1 MNILFIAPQPFYQ
14 NRGTPIAVKL
24 LAQTLGEQGHSVHL
38 LVFHE
43 GEEISLPNVTIHR
56 SASLPGIRDIKPGLS
71 LKKLICDFFVFFKAI
86 RLLRNGSFNLVH
98 AVEEAVFMALALK
111 FIFRIPYVYDMDS
124 LMSLQLV
131 EKYPSLHLLRRGM
144 EWLEKKAVQNS
155 SGTIAVCRALE
166 DTARKFAP
174 SNLIVRLEDIT
185 LLTDEAEEQDSLR
198 QRLGIPGTMLMYVGN
213 LEKYQGIDLLIESFR
228 EALDTTA
235 AAYLVIIG
243 GSQDDI
249 LFYQQRVEQLSM
261 EGRVFFC
268 GQRPVEML
276 GSYLRQADVLVSP
289 RIQGNNTP
297 MKIYSYLDSGKA
309 VLATKLPT
317 HTQVLD
323 DSIAC
328 LVAPEKTSMAAGII
342 TLVNN
347 AELRKNLGTRARERV
362 KSEYSLPVFKKK
374 VAAFYQA
381 LSLR

>member
-71 LKKLICDFFVFFKAI
+71 LKKLICDFLVFFKAI

-98 AVEEAVFMALALK
+98 AVEEAVFMALAMK

-166 DTARKFAP
+166 DTALKFAP

-276 GSYLRQADVLVSP
+276 GSYLSQADILVSP

>member
-98 AVEEAVFMALALK
+98 AVEEAVFMALAMK

-131 EKYPSLHLLRRGM
+131 EKYPSLRLLRRGM

-276 GSYLRQADVLVSP
+276 GSYLSQADILVSP

-347 AELRKNLGTRARERV
+347 AELRENLGTRARERV

>member
-1 MNILFIAPQPFYQ
+1 LNILFIAPQPFYQ

-24 LAQTLGEQGHSVHL
+24 LAQTLGEQGHIVHL

-71 LKKLICDFFVFFKAI
+71 LKKLICDFFIFFKAI
-86 RLLRNGSFNLVH
+86 RLLRSGRFDLVH

-198 QRLGIPGTMLMYVGN
+198 QRLGITGTMLMYVGN

-235 AAYLVIIG
+235 DAYLVIIG

-249 LFYQQRVEQLSM
+249 LFYKQRVEQLSM

-268 GQRPVEML
+268 GQRPVDML
-276 GSYLRQADVLVSP
+276 GSYLSQADILVSP

-347 AELRKNLGTRARERV
+347 AELRENLGARARERV

>member
-71 LKKLICDFFVFFKAI
+71 LKKLICDFFVFLKAI
-86 RLLRNGSFNLVH
+86 RLLRSGSFDLVH

-111 FIFRIPYVYDMDS
+111 FLFRIPYVYDMDS

-249 LFYQQRVEQLSM
+249 LFYKQRVEQLSM

-276 GSYLRQADVLVSP
+276 GSYLSQADILVSP

-347 AELRKNLGTRARERV
+347 AELRENLGARARERV

-381 LSLR
+381 LFLR

>member
-24 LAQTLGEQGHSVHL
+24 LAQTLGEQGHIVHL

-71 LKKLICDFFVFFKAI
+71 LKKLICDFFIFFKAI
-86 RLLRNGSFNLVH
+86 RLLRSGRFDLVH

-198 QRLGIPGTMLMYVGN
+198 QRLGITGTMLMYVGN

-235 AAYLVIIG
+235 DAYLVIIG

-249 LFYQQRVEQLSM
+249 LFYKQRVEQLSM

-268 GQRPVEML
+268 GQRPVDML
-276 GSYLRQADVLVSP
+276 GSYLSQADILVSP

-347 AELRKNLGTRARERV
+347 AELRENLGARARERV

>member
-1 MNILFIAPQPFYQ
+1 

-71 LKKLICDFFVFFKAI
+71 LKKLICDFFVFLKAI
-86 RLLRNGSFNLVH
+86 RLLRSGSFDLVH

-111 FIFRIPYVYDMDS
+111 FLFRIPYVYDMDS

-185 LLTDEAEEQDSLR
+185 LLTDAAEEQDSLR

-249 LFYQQRVEQLSM
+249 LFYKQRVEQLSM

-268 GQRPVEML
+268 GQRPVDML
-276 GSYLRQADVLVSP
+276 GSYLSQADILVSP

-347 AELRKNLGTRARERV
+347 AELRKNLGARARERV

-381 LSLR
+381 LFLR

>member
-98 AVEEAVFMALALK
+98 AVEEAVFMALAMK

-276 GSYLRQADVLVSP
+276 GSYLSQADILVSP

-347 AELRKNLGTRARERV
+347 AELRENLGTRARERV

>member
-71 LKKLICDFFVFFKAI
+71 LKKLICDFFVFLKAI
-86 RLLRNGSFNLVH
+86 RLLRSGSFDLVH

-111 FIFRIPYVYDMDS
+111 FLFRIPYVYDMDS

-131 EKYPSLHLLRRGM
+131 EKYPSLRLLRRGM

-185 LLTDEAEEQDSLR
+185 LLTDAAEEQDSLR

-228 EALDTTA
+228 EALNTTA

-249 LFYQQRVEQLSM
+249 LFYKQRVEQLSM

-268 GQRPVEML
+268 GQRPVDML
-276 GSYLRQADVLVSP
+276 GSYLSQADILVSP

-347 AELRKNLGTRARERV
+347 AELRENLGARARERV

-381 LSLR
+381 LFLR

>member
-98 AVEEAVFMALALK
+98 AVEEAVFMALAMK

-276 GSYLRQADVLVSP
+276 GSYLSQADILVSP

>member
-276 GSYLRQADVLVSP
+276 GSYLSQADILVSP

-347 AELRKNLGTRARERV
+347 AELRENLGTRARERV